1 MKASLGRCL
10 SSLISQH
17 SQTNLQL
24 ATTLDF
30 WQKQYD
36 LRPDVPGQALELL
49 DGVDLGALSFQQ
61 AVMDSAPLNTRAG
74 LYIFLNAMVPV
85 NHSHD
90 FLCASLTVGLFS
102 YMNVQFLTII

>member
-1 MKASLGRCL
+1 MRASLGRCL
-10 SSLISQH
+10 SSLITQL

-36 LRPDVPGQALELL
+36 LRADTPGQSLDLI

-61 AVMDSAPLNTRAG
+61 NVIDNAPLNTRAG
-74 LYIFLNAMVPV
+74 LYIYLNAMV
-85 NHSHD
+85 NALIS
-90 FLCASLTVGLFS
+90 FLYFCS
-102 YMNVQFLTII
+102 